1 MSDSVKKYFEL
12 VEEGKI
18 KDAIPPND
26 YLSWKLDS
34 LMDNDKIT
42 KEAYTILTK
51 YNEAAILK
59 AADILKKPKKD

>member
-18 KDAIPPND
+18 KDALRPND

-34 LMDNDKIT
+34 LMDNDKVT